1 MSTHQ
6 KPKIIIVDDH
16 LMFRQGLKAVLTAEN
31 IATVIGEASNG
42 RDFIQMLPGLE
53 PDIILM
59 DIDMPY
65 MDGMESTQRGI
76 ELMPHLKVI
85 ALTMFSDEEYYYKMI
100 ELGVKG
106 FILKTTGISEV
117 EKAIHDVMAGD
128 SYFSNELL
136 RKIIQRMG
144 KTSTPKPTDNKDLTA
159 RELEVLGLICEGLNT
174 DEIADGLNISSKTVK
189 SHRASLLE
197 KTNCK
202 NTPSLILYAI
212 KNKIINL

>member
-1 MSTHQ
+1 MSNNQ
-6 KPKIIIVDDH
+6 KPNIIIVDDH
-16 LMFRQGLKAVLTAEN
+16 LMFRQGLKAVLMAEN
-31 IATVIGEASNG
+31 IATVIGEAANG
-42 RDFIQMLPGLE
+42 RDFIQMLPGLN
-53 PDIILM
+53 PDIVLM

-65 MDGMESTQRGI
+65 MDGMESTQRAI

-144 KTSTPKPTDNKDLTA
+144 KGTTPKPTENKDITA
-159 RELEVLGLICEGLNT
+159 RELEVLNFICEGLNT
-174 DEIADGLNISSKTVK
+174 DEIADKLNISSKTVK

-197 KTNCK
+197 KTGSK
-202 NTPSLILYAI
+202 NTPSLILHAI

>member
-1 MSTHQ
+1 MSNNQ
-6 KPKIIIVDDH
+6 KPNIIIVDDH
-16 LMFRQGLKAVLTAEN
+16 LMFRQGLKAVLMAEN
-31 IATVIGEASNG
+31 IATVIGEAANG
-42 RDFIQMLPGLE
+42 RDFIQMLPGLN
-53 PDIILM
+53 PDIVLM

-65 MDGMESTQRGI
+65 MDGMESTQRAI

-144 KTSTPKPTDNKDLTA
+144 KGTTQKPTENKDITA
-159 RELEVLGLICEGLNT
+159 RELEVLNFICEGLNT
-174 DEIADGLNISSKTVK
+174 DEIADKLNISSKTVK

-197 KTNCK
+197 KTGSK
-202 NTPSLILYAI
+202 NTPSLILHAI